1 MSEIVIRK
9 ILKLQCRKYSFKFSV
24 RTGKGHHGEIFF
36 FSNTNYLTCQ
46 ATNFEDKLNCI
57 NAHFF
62 LFFKRFTYSDLL
74 LLQQQLRTS
83 KSIPTTKVVV
93 TFCLRL
99 RNKFQSFPTKNQSSD
114 WLTQ

>member
-1 MSEIVIRK
+1 M
-9 ILKLQCRKYSFKFSV
+9 
-24 RTGKGHHGEIFF
+24 GEIF

-46 ATNFEDKLNCI
+46 ATSFEDNLNCI
-57 NAHFF
+57 DVHIF
-62 LFFKRFTYSDLL
+62 LFFKRFTYSNLL

-99 RNKFQSFPTKNQSSD
+99 RNKFQSFPTKNQASD
-114 WLTQ
+114 WLTQQGLVFIRNWLELITQSQIKGDCNFSIVAFN